1 MAKTAVCIASGPSLT
16 ASDCAKVEA
25 LGLYTIAVNYSW
37 RMARFADVIYAG
49 DPSFWDRQSSIIDIP
64 ADRWTCL
71 EPVATKHGINLHG
84 NFTAVG
90 NSGARAAQF
99 AIDSGF
105 KRVILLGYDMSIKNG
120 AHWYGGSA
128 AEQESYKLLLPFWHQ
143 HFSQINL
150 KGAEVINCS
159 AYTELEAFKTARLD
173 DVL

>member
-16 ASDCAKVEA
+16 AADCAKVEA
-25 LGLYTIAVNYSW
+25 SGLYTIAVNYSW

-49 DPSFWDRQSSIIDIP
+49 DPSFWDHQSGIINIP
-64 ADRWTCL
+64 ADKWTCL

-84 NFTAVG
+84 NFSSVG
-90 NSGARAAQF
+90 NSGARAIQF

-105 KRVILLGYDMSIKNG
+105 KRVILLGYDMSVKNG
-120 AHWYGGSA
+120 VHWYDDGSK
-128 AEQESYKLLLPFWHQ
+128 AEDYKNRFPKWQ
-143 HFSQINL
+143 RQFSQINL

-159 AYTELEAFKTARLD
+159 AYTELEAFKTAKLS